1 MIRKQ
6 VYLERQQE
14 RHLKRL
20 SQRLGRSEAELIR
33 QAIDQGLAA
42 DVALLAPDLE
52 AWEQEKAFIR
62 NFIAQKPLRRRRRWT
77 REELYEEER

>member
-6 VYLERQQE
+6 VYLERHQE

-20 SQRLGRSEAELIR
+20 SKRLGRSEAELIR
-33 QAIDQGLAA
+33 QAIDQGLA
-42 DVALLAPDLE
+42 VALLAPDLE

-62 NFIAQKPLRRRRRWT
+62 NLMAQKPLRRRRRWT
-77 REELYEEER
+77 REELYKEER